1 MRKQVGQLQN
11 TACMEKVQAP
21 QVCSESTSLEK
32 KRMKKIRLA
41 NLKGLPS
48 ILNSGFKFKGSP
60 GMLYGKANKAEAI
73 VPGIY
78 VYCSMAVIVILR
90 NAVFEVLCHLFNTEF
105 DVTPFYFKL

>member
-1 MRKQVGQLQN
+1 
-11 TACMEKVQAP
+11 
-21 QVCSESTSLEK
+21 
-32 KRMKKIRLA
+32 MKKIRLS

-60 GMLYGKANKAEAI
+60 VILCGKRNKAEAI

-78 VYCSMAVIVILR
+78 VYCSMAVIVVLR
-90 NAVFEVLCHLFNTEF
+90 NAVFEALCHPFNTEF